1 MSSTLDYT
9 LQHIMND
16 CKPTQRL
23 YPDSVPTGTGLASP
37 GSNYATDA
45 AAEPNPLPPLVTTHP
60 GLALGKTQ
68 SEKNP
73 DSQPHGGQT

>member
-23 YPDSVPTGTGLASP
+23 YPDSVPTGTRLASP

-45 AAEPNPLPPLVTTHP
+45 AAEPNPLPPHFTTHVMLRP
-60 GLALGKTQ
+60 LAHGAEHGDTETGKKT
-68 SEKNP
+68 
-73 DSQPHGGQT
+73 